1 MIFQTLFLIAVAGRI
16 WVEFCRIEVLNMQ
29 IDFWRIHNV
38 HIWVFRIRS
47 SVILCDGAGGR
58 ICINIADKICKME
71 NCVTQTVTELWM
83 TRFTSSHNF
92 FYIKQFSHNADMHYN
107 QSDLFWNEDNGCLK
121 WWWRLNFMRIW
132 LGYQTFTRKV
142 KTNWC

>member
-47 SVILCDGAGGR
+47 SVILCDGGGGGR
-58 ICINIADKICKME
+58 IYASTDLNQVATKYAKCQNWEIVLQSLARSYEWRGISGTVYTSCDISGFINTLCHKFK
-71 NCVTQTVTELWM
+71 T
-83 TRFTSSHNF
+83 
-92 FYIKQFSHNADMHYN
+92 DMLTIPFLYN
-107 QSDLFWNEDNGCLK
+107 LK
-121 WWWRLNFMRIW
+121 LT
-132 LGYQTFTRKV
+132 LPQKV
-142 KTNWC
+142 KINWSPFP